1 MIYKVKYSKEFK
13 KSIKKLKNDSTRIE
27 LIKSIIARLANNETL
42 EAKYKDHKLKGEYD
56 GFREC
61 HIEPDLLLIYKKEE
75 KDLLLLCLA
84 LGTHSKLF

>member
-1 MIYKVKYSKEFK
+1 MI
-13 KSIKKLKNDSTRIE
+13 
-27 LIKSIIARLANNETL
+27 
-42 EAKYKDHKLKGEYD
+42 YKDHKLKGEYD

-75 KDLLLLCLA
+75 KDLLLLCLG

>member
-13 KSIKKLKNDSTRIE
+13 KSIKKLKNDSTKIE

-75 KDLLLLCLA
+75 KDLLLFCLG

>member
-13 KSIKKLKNDSTRIE
+13 KSIKKLKNDSTKIE
-27 LIKSIIARLANNETL
+27 LIKSIIARLADNETL

-61 HIEPDLLLIYKKEE
+61 HIEPDLLFIYKKEE
-75 KDLLLLCLA
+75 KDLLLFCLA